1 MRVHVRAHAR
11 QHARKHARA
20 FFFYLVNRGQSGY
33 AVAPNMLNT
42 QIMPVMIMITLQ
54 TGSIDE
60 NMAVI
65 IRFAVDGFCKSI

>member
-1 MRVHVRAHAR
+1 
-11 QHARKHARA
+11 
-20 FFFYLVNRGQSGY
+20 
-33 AVAPNMLNT
+33 MLNT